1 MDKVI
6 IYDDLVYFDFNSIVS
21 YSFPDSK
28 EKSKKFIL
36 EIMNFISRLE
46 KFPNLGSVYF
56 EDIRRLVFKNKYNI
70 YYYIRKTEIIIFKII
85 NSKLDK

>member
-1 MDKVI
+1 
-6 IYDDLVYFDFNSIVS
+6 
-21 YSFPDSK
+21 
-28 EKSKKFIL
+28 
-36 EIMNFISRLE
+36 MNFISRLE